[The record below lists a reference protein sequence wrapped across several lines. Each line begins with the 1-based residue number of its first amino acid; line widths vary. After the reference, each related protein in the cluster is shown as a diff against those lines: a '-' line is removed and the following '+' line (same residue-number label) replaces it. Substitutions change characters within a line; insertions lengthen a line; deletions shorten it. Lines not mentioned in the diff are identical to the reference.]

1 MIRCL
6 NTTNHHTAR
15 IKIVDKDFERDFGF
29 KDIKFSLKLEIS
41 TNMKKGKLSAL
52 TLWVKKTLKNIQS
65 ICQRMLPED
74 MLICY

>member
-6 NTTNHHTAR
+6 NTTNHHPAR

>member
-6 NTTNHHTAR
+6 NTTNHHPAR
-15 IKIVDKDFERDFGF
+15 IKIVDKDFEIDFGF